1 MYAEKFCLSKP
12 VIVLIKITVTFVD
25 LSEFNNSVSS
35 KEDSFTGSSQTSAPR
50 TNGGVPPPLPQ
61 RPQSRTTGSLPQVN
75 LYSKTCLK
83 PLTKR

>member
-1 MYAEKFCLSKP
+1 M
-12 VIVLIKITVTFVD
+12 TFVD

-61 RPQSRTTGSLPQVN
+61 RPQSRTTGSLPQV
-75 LYSKTCLK
+75 K
-83 PLTKR
+83 PTIGKSRPISRIKPWMYVRLSIMYEKAAFY

>member
-1 MYAEKFCLSKP
+1 M
-12 VIVLIKITVTFVD
+12 TFVD

-61 RPQSRTTGSLPQVN
+61 RPQSRTTGSLPQVKHN
-75 LYSKTCLK
+75 RKISAKFENQALDVCKRSILYEKAAFY
-83 PLTKR
+83 